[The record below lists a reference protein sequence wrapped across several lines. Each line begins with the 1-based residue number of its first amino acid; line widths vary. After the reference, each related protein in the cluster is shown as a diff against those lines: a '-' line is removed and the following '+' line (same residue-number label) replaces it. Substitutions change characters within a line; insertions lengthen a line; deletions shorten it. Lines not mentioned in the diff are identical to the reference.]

1 MNSLLR
7 GCDFRIGQGR
17 EVWWASLEGMC
28 VVQGDVQQDVI
39 WDTVECLG
47 RYMEIVKCMTKFQIR
62 YVNPEPLM

>member
-7 GCDFRIGQGR
+7 GCDFHIVESIGQDR

-39 WDTVECLG
+39 WGTMECLG
-47 RYMEIVKCMTKFQIR
+47 RYMEID
-62 YVNPEPLM
+62 